1 MASVGQPEMHFKSK
15 GNIFQDMSHSASVSP
30 FPPGAVSL
38 GWSYSQAVYFSFFV
52 ICPVSLLLGTQIAVN
67 RQG

>member
-1 MASVGQPEMHFKSK
+1 MASVGQPEIHFKSK
-15 GNIFQDMSHSASVSP
+15 GNIFQDTSHSASVSL
-30 FPPGAVSL
+30 FPPCCL

-52 ICPVSLLLGTQIAVN
+52 ICPVSLLLGTQIEVN